1 MKAMLFTLVR
11 AFEFELAVDNK
22 DVARTGTLLQRP
34 SVLSRPEKGAQMPLH
49 VKEYV
54 GLDM

>member
-11 AFEFELAVDNK
+11 AFEFELAVDSR

-34 SVLSRPEKGAQMPLH
+34 SMLSHPEKGAQMLLR
-49 VKEYV
+49 VKVYTGPDE
-54 GLDM
+54 